1 MKPADPAVK
10 LPRQAGEPSRRHAKQ
25 RVDLVR
31 SELHSELD
39 TRASGVPEKV
49 APERGIRKHAT
60 ERPFHVPL
68 AHAPQDPQGSDQGFR
83 G

>member
-1 MKPADPAVK
+1 MKPADPAIK
-10 LPRQAGEPSRRHAKQ
+10 LLRQGGQRSRRHAKQ

-49 APERGIRKHAT
+49 APE
-60 ERPFHVPL
+60 
-68 AHAPQDPQGSDQGFR
+68 
-83 G
+83 